1 MICVWAVCVSV
12 FVYHVTTAPDQA
24 PLMEDLEQI
33 FMRSWRESHL
43 TEIRQY
49 QQTHAQFPSSLPCL
63 AQPLTPSQLPW
74 LAKLATSSCGEGVL
88 VLDTAP
94 SLAEALEDTFH
105 RLVDGRLRQT
115 NYVVIIC
122 MNRSQE
128 IESCVVVTGLW
139 VTDFQIIIVDIYF
152 LCV

>member
-1 MICVWAVCVSV
+1 
-12 FVYHVTTAPDQA
+12 
-24 PLMEDLEQI
+24 MEDLEQI

-49 QQTHAQFPSSLPCL
+49 QQTHPQFPPPLPCL

-94 SLAEALEDTFH
+94 SLVEALEDTFH
-105 RLVDGRLRQT
+105 RLMEGRLSQT
-115 NYVVIIC
+115 HYVVVIC
-122 MNRSQE
+122 MNRNQE
-128 IESCVVVTGLW
+128 IESCVVVTGMW
-139 VTDFQIIIVDIYF
+139 VTLFLKIFVKII
-152 LCV
+152 